1 MNPMD
6 ELHRRSRAVTV
17 VELVG
22 RRADIHAYVT
32 RVREAAATR
41 DFVDV
46 RTAVRLADELEAV
59 LDRVDE
65 LDAEGRSLV
74 WAAIDYFLDES
85 DAEADLTSP
94 LGFDDD
100 AEVVAA
106 LYRHCAAAGR
116 AGVHLRPTSPA
127 DP

>member
-6 ELHRRSRAVTV
+6 ELHRRSRAATV
-17 VELVG
+17 EELLG

-46 RTAVRLADELEAV
+46 RTAVRLADELEAM
-59 LDRVDE
+59 LDRVDD
-65 LDAEGRSLV
+65 LDAEGRALV

-85 DAEADLTSP
+85 DVEADLTSP

-106 LYRHCAAAGR
+106 LLRQVGR
-116 AGVHLRPTSPA
+116 SVTGTIVTGRPATTH
-127 DP
+127 

>member
-6 ELHRRSRAVTV
+6 ELRRRSRAATV
-17 VELVG
+17 GELLG
-22 RRADIHAYVT
+22 RRADIYAYVT

-46 RTAVRLADELEAV
+46 RTAVRLADELEAM
-59 LDRVDE
+59 LDRVDD
-65 LDAEGRSLV
+65 LDAEGRALV

-85 DAEADLTSP
+85 DVEADLTSP

-106 LYRHCAAAGR
+106 LLRQVGR
-116 AGVHLRPTSPA
+116 SVTGTIVTGRPATTH
-127 DP
+127 

>member
-17 VELVG
+17 AELVG

-46 RTAVRLADELEAV
+46 RTAVRLADELEAM

-65 LDAEGRSLV
+65 LDAEGRSMV

-100 AEVVAA
+100 AEVVGAA
-106 LYRHCAAAGR
+106 IGLIDAPIPNAPER
-116 AGVHLRPTSPA
+116 V
-127 DP
+127 